1 MGRRRKLPPPNFVD
15 RCLSVVA
22 PGMAL
27 KNWQNRAA
35 LAMASSTYT
44 AADKGDLTN
53 KDRTLIGG
61 GIDRKLDEA
70 SLWDLR
76 EISRELDQNNGLA
89 VGLLDRTVEN
99 VVGPEG
105 FQHQPNTGNEDLNK
119 QLADDFEF
127 WLENY
132 ADGIGETHGW
142 ELFGYGKRTEH
153 CDGDIMWHLDEDEHD
168 GEGALFAIE
177 GHRVF
182 TPRRPKLKDSYRMK
196 HGFVLDRRGRRSGMW
211 VSDESHENPWANAN
225 KGVWLK
231 AGEFLQWK
239 RRKRINQ
246 TRGEPTFTPVIKD
259 LDDRDE
265 LLLFEKVGA
274 KLVASQGFWI
284 ETDQPS
290 NAAAALGHG
299 DADGERAQYC
309 EPGQILY
316 GKGKAHSLI
325 SNRPSDNFDPFVKL
339 IDRTIGLPLG
349 LPYELVTLDFSHVNF
364 AASRNLLNQAW
375 RHFRVEQVK
384 LGRQVKKIYLWWL
397 KRRIA
402 RGFYASYQTEIN
414 SGSIYRVKWG
424 YPGWPSPNPVQDAQA
439 AEIGIRNLFQS
450 RTNYNRQVGVDQD
463 QIFDE
468 LNTEQNEIGS
478 DGSNL
483 MDGSPVDPQT
493 AAAMA
498 ANLRRMSDAA
508 ASRFEQLQDGEFDPA
523 ELSDSEFDTYTQLA
537 AMAAELEA
545 TGGPTDA

>member
-1 MGRRRKLPPPNFVD
+1 
-15 RCLSVVA
+15 
-22 PGMAL
+22 
-27 KNWQNRAA
+27 
-35 LAMASSTYT
+35 MASSSYT

-53 KDRTLIGG
+53 KERTLTGG

-99 VVGPEG
+99 VVGPNG
-105 FQHQPNTGNEDLNK
+105 FQHQPQTGNDDLNE
-119 QLADDFEF
+119 QIADDFEF

-142 ELFGYGKRTEH
+142 ELFGYAKRTEH
-153 CDGDIMWHLDEDEHD
+153 CDGDIMWHLDEDEHG
-168 GEGALFAIE
+168 GEGSLFAIE

-182 TPRRPKLKDSYRMK
+182 TPRKPNLKDSYRMK
-196 HGFVLDRRGRRSGMW
+196 HGFVLDGRGRRKGMW
-211 VSDESHENPWANAN
+211 VSDETHEHPRANAN
-225 KGVWLK
+225 KGVWLQ

-290 NAAAALGHG
+290 SAAAALGHT
-299 DADGERAQYC
+299 DSDNERAQYC

-316 GKGKAHSLI
+316 GKGKATSLQ

-349 LPYELVTLDFSHVNF
+349 LPYELVTLDFSGVNF

-402 RGFYASYQTEIN
+402 RGHYSKYQNEIASGKIYA
-414 SGSIYRVKWG
+414 VKWG

-463 QIFDE
+463 QIFEE
-468 LNTEQNEIGS
+468 LKTEGGEIGS

-483 MDGSPVDPQT
+483 MDGSPVDAQT

-498 ANLRRMSDAA
+498 ANLRKMSLVAA
-508 ASRFEQLQDGEFDPA
+508 GRFEQMQDGDFDPA

-537 AMAAELEA
+537 AMAEELEA
-545 TGGPTDA
+545 TGATTDV